1 MLGYIKADNPGVIQ
15 PVEDGWHDTGD
26 VVSIDE
32 GGYIT
37 IKGRL
42 KRFANVAGE
51 TISLALAENCA
62 SSLWPDHS
70 HAAIAI
76 PDERKGEQI
85 VLLTT
90 NPAAQRVDLVGWAQ
104 SHGVAEIALPRR
116 IFHADDIPLLGTGKP
131 DYTKIE
137 KTVLARLAI
146 G

>member
-1 MLGYIKADNPGVIQ
+1 M
-15 PVEDGWHDTGD
+15 
-26 VVSIDE
+26 
-32 GGYIT
+32 
-37 IKGRL
+37 

-62 SSLWPDHS
+62 SSMWPDHS
-70 HAAIAI
+70 HAAVAV

-90 NPAAQRVDLVGWAQ
+90 NPLAQRADLVSWAQ

-116 IFHADDIPLLGTGKP
+116 IFHTDDIPVFVTGKP
-131 DYTKIE
+131 DYAKIE
-137 KTVLARLAI
+137 KTVLSRMAV